1 MKFLE
6 KLKYNLSLTPFE
18 KFIIFGIFLIFVFGK
33 IYKNLRGNENEKEE
47 ANVSLYSEDNF
58 KININKAPLE
68 SLILIPGIGE
78 KIAKRI
84 IEEREKKKFSK
95 IEDLLKVKG
104 IGNKKIE
111 KIKDYVII
119 KWKIQKI

>member
-1 MKFLE
+1 MNFLE
-6 KLKYNLSLTPFE
+6 KLRYNLSLTPFVR
-18 KFIIFGIFLIFVFGK
+18 FIIFGIFLIFISGK

-47 ANVSLYSEDNF
+47 AKVSFYYEDNV

-95 IEDLLKVKG
+95 MEDLLKIKG
-104 IGNKKIE
+104 IGKKKLE

-119 KWKIQKI
+119 K

>member
-33 IYKNLRGNENEKEE
+33 IYKNSRGNENEKEE

-119 KWKIQKI
+119 K